1 MANMS
6 FLRVEGTQQGLI
18 SSGCNTQDSIGN
30 KHQITHINEISIT
43 AISHLL
49 LQGEG
54 SATNRAHTPIALTK
68 LIDKSSP
75 LLAQAWARGELLDC
89 TLKLYRT
96 SAQGLN
102 EAYYE
107 IKLTG
112 ARISSINL
120 DIPNVQND
128 AGGEPQEVI
137 SFSYRDIDWRHL
149 TAGTMGCDRWE
160 QGV

>member
-6 FLRVEGTQQGLI
+6 YLRVESVQQGLI

-30 KHQITHINEISIT
+30 KHQISHKDEISIT

-54 SATNRAHTPIALTK
+54 HATKRAHTPISLTK
-68 LIDKSSP
+68 PIDKASP

-89 TLKLYRT
+89 TLTLYRT
-96 SAQGLN
+96 SAQGIN
-102 EAYYE
+102 EPYYE
-107 IKLTG
+107 ISLKG

-120 DIPNVQND
+120 DIPNVQDD
-128 AGGEPQEVI
+128 AGGEPQEI
-137 SFSYRDIDWRHL
+137 IAFSYRDIDWRHL
-149 TAGTMGCDRWE
+149 SAGTMGCDRWE
-160 QGV
+160 QGI